1 MAHKAKW
8 SDLAVSVGLVLAGAA
23 ACVSTPTARR
33 AVQTFDV
40 AAFLVAVNEAAL
52 GMAPGV
58 LIHPPHQ
65 ENND

>member
-52 GMAPGV
+52 GTGV